1 MFDQSFS
8 AKNIEVVFNKEN
20 RKGHID
26 FSRMP
31 QAYKDIVTDIHAFRA
46 EMMAYNKKKKATW
59 TDAEKSDYD
68 LDKKLLDLLL
78 KEKQQV
84 LSAEFETV
92 ERQINNHGFSF
103 TINVSDYG
111 GKQYFSIDNG
121 LWSQFYAMKLLQHNL
136 VGLFNVEMVNRH
148 SVMTSLKLLLNTQ
161 IPLYIIR
168 SDITGFFES
177 IPQQRLI
184 RLVERNSLLGTKSK
198 SMVKKVLLDYERIK
212 DKRQVPAGQGV
223 PRGIGI
229 SSPLSEIYMDRIDK
243 IIKGRREV
251 VFYARYVDDIFIILS
266 SLGEVKDIKTYY
278 GNLVTLFSN
287 YGLTLQPGGSDK
299 CKLIDKF
306 SKAASSVVS
315 EDLTYLGYHLYM
327 EKKDT
332 KMKTIFGL
340 SDDRKTR
347 IKKRIDNCFD
357 HFDDLVKGNS
367 RFARHDLLDGLNI
380 VSGNIRLS
388 KAKSGVKVGFFY
400 NNDLLDK
407 EDDFTELQNHLNGKV
422 PTIPINL
429 FDGAAERAKYESHL
443 NKCLRGINFKDR
455 WEKRKMF
462 DIGVKRLKSIERWL
476 QKGVK

>member
-8 AKNIEVVFNKEN
+8 AKNIEEVFNKEN
-20 RKGHID
+20 RKGNID

-31 QAYKDIVTDIHAFRA
+31 QDYIELVADIRMFRA
-46 EMMAYNKKKKATW
+46 EMKDYNKRKKATW
-59 TDAEKSDYD
+59 TDADRADYN
-68 LDKKLLDLLL
+68 LDERLLDELL
-78 KEKQQV
+78 KEKQEV
-84 LSAEFETV
+84 LQTSFETL
-92 ERQINNHGFSF
+92 ERQINSHSFSF
-103 TINVSDYG
+103 TVSVSDYG
-111 GKQYFSIDNG
+111 GKQYFLVN
-121 LWSQFYAMKLLQHNL
+121 SQNWAQFFAMKLLQRNL
-136 VGLFNVEMVNRH
+136 VHLFNVEMVNRH

-161 IPLYIIR
+161 MPLYIIR
-168 SDITGFFES
+168 TDISGFFES
-177 IPQQRLI
+177 IPQQRLL

-212 DKRQVPAGQGV
+212 DRGRVAAGQGV

-243 IIKGRREV
+243 VIGDRREV
-251 VFYARYVDDIFIILS
+251 VFYARYVDDIFIVLS
-266 SLGEVKDIKTYY
+266 SLGDANDIKSYY
-278 GNLVTLFSN
+278 GGLVDLFSR
-287 YGLTLQPGGSDK
+287 YGLTLQPEGSDK

-306 SKAASSVVS
+306 SKATGGVVS
-315 EDLTYLGYHLYM
+315 EELTYLGYNLYM

-332 KMKTIFGL
+332 KLKTIFGL
-340 SDDRKTR
+340 SDDRKGR

-380 VSGNIRLS
+380 ISGNIRLS

-400 NNDLLDK
+400 NNDLLDR

-422 PTIPINL
+422 PTIPVNL
-429 FDGAAERAKYESHL
+429 FDGAAERAKYEAHL
-443 NKCLRGINFKDR
+443 NKCLRGIDFKDR

-462 DIGVKRLKSIERWL
+462 DIGVERLKSIERWL
-476 QKGVK
+476 QKDVR